1 MKLGVK
7 ASQFFDDVLPGLL
20 RAGMLEVIPYLGSG
34 NQRRF
39 KMRVHMQKL
48 HDALAECGGEF
59 GRFLGLVSK
68 G

>member
-1 MKLGVK
+1 
-7 ASQFFDDVLPGLL
+7 
-20 RAGMLEVIPYLGSG
+20 MLEVIPYLGSG

-48 HDALAECGGEF
+48 HDALADCGGEF
-59 GRFLGLVSK
+59 ERFLGLVSK